1 MKKIKN
7 LIDWIS
13 ILIGLLALVSS
24 IFGRDCIFGFKS
36 ICLTKIAGVLCA
48 VYFFRAAYLYILSR
62 PKFDWHLINGHFLR
76 KVIAFVLLVPSCI
89 TSVFIIFN
97 TEYSP
102 KNLVFDDNLYS
113 YEKADSICLG
123 NIRSEIFADSVY
135 IKAHNLYVKNDTVV
149 MQKNKLPD
157 SITSEQKDPSIFW
170 TVYYHF
176 IDPGNQHMT
185 TSQSGRGWSALIAIL
200 GVFLL
205 NGLLVSS
212 IVGWIDSRKEKW
224 LKGEVRYKG
233 FLKLKK
239 HYVVI
244 GGNDV
249 TVGIVSQIVNNIIET
264 NKVFRPYVLIQTS
277 RDVES
282 FRREL
287 FSNLTEE
294 QQKLIII
301 YYGNRTSKEDIKDL
315 IIENAKEVYII
326 GEDIRTDDIESYH
339 DTMNMECLSLIYN
352 FVSTLRGIVI
362 KWLNSAIGKLDNII
376 KKRGDSENKFV
387 QLVKTRLE
395 GTRNTLK
402 LTCRVMFEY
411 QTSFNILQVT
421 DVDGQKIDFRPF
433 NYYETWA
440 QNVLVCQEL
449 ENEKNCEYL
458 PLEGFDGIQADQ
470 DKFVHFIVIGMS
482 RMGLAM
488 AIEAAHLAHYP
499 NFCTNKKRTR
509 ITFIDASMEQEKH
522 FFMSR
527 FKEMFSLANYRDI
540 TNATENIY
548 SDLEAYP
555 WLNPLEDISCKSPY
569 CNNDH
574 LGKDFIDIE
583 WEFINGSVEN
593 PNIQQYLA
601 DAAANT
607 DAKLT
612 IAICLPENSRA
623 IAAATYLPDSV
634 YKSDSTLQILV
645 YQRLNDNL
653 LRQIN
658 LNDRYNKKLRA
669 FGMAQHC
676 YNTSLISISN
686 FIDKYVSDAYSKF
699 NEKRIK
705 NIIENYNHELT
716 ESELCELSP
725 SYAQLLERAE
735 MQTLRDAIRHIWID
749 WFNQNSTFDDKWEE
763 RKNKLYSDIEE
774 RIGKAI
780 KVYNV
785 ISKYKKTNTLTDA
798 EISELSP
805 MFSRI
810 KDREDLQI
818 LRKHIYDRWVE
829 WLECTDENWEENW
842 SEVTKEIES
851 KIIDTI
857 GIISCDAVEIKSGKT
872 IAAKMWSNTYNIYS
886 MWTKFRCFRIN
897 PAKQDNFKDAMLL
910 ALGQMEHNRW
920 IVEQLL
926 LRYRALTSEEQRDA
940 KIIGKYSA
948 PVIKGRLKKDFAH
961 LDICSNDKLNTIDYN
976 MAELDQALVKVLPV
990 AYREYLEGKART

>member
-1 MKKIKN
+1 MLNMRKF
-7 LIDWIS
+7 LYSLVDYVTMA
-13 ILIGLLALVSS
+13 IGIITLLLLLAIPESVW
-24 IFGRDCIFGFKS
+24 
-36 ICLTKIAGVLCA
+36 
-48 VYFFRAAYLYILSR
+48 LSR
-62 PKFDWHLINGHFLR
+62 LIVTGSIICFVYISRALYLLFVRPYFDWHLQHGNFLR
-76 KVIAFVLLVPSCI
+76 KVICISVLTPSLLASI
-89 TSVFIIFN
+89 IVYDGGLLNRISV
-97 TEYSP
+97 
-102 KNLVFDDNLYS
+102 
-113 YEKADSICLG
+113 
-123 NIRSEIFADSVY
+123 
-135 IKAHNLYVKNDTVV
+135 
-149 MQKNKLPD
+149 
-157 SITSEQKDPSIFW
+157 KDPKELVNESSLYKSPIDTIALKKRQIDPPLLW
-170 TVYYHF
+170 GVYFHF

-185 TSQSGRGWSALIAIL
+185 STKNGRAWAGIIAII

-224 LKGEVRYKG
+224 LKGEVRYRW

-249 TVGIVSQIVNNIIET
+249 TIGIVSQIIKNIIET
-264 NKVFRPYVLIQTS
+264 NSVFRPKILIQTS

-287 FSNLTEE
+287 FSNLTEDL
-294 QQKLIII
+294 QKLIII
-301 YYGNRTSKEDIKDL
+301 YYGNRTSKKDIKDL
-315 IIENAKEVYII
+315 VIENAKEVYII

-339 DTMNMECLSLIYN
+339 DTINMKCLKLI
-352 FVSTLRGIVI
+352 S
-362 KWLNSAIGKLDNII
+362 DNIQNV
-376 KKRGDSENKFV
+376 KKYNKEKP
-387 QLVKTRLE
+387 LV
-395 GTRNTLK
+395 
-402 LTCRVMFEY
+402 CRVMFEY

-449 ENEKNCEYL
+449 ENEKNCNYL

-470 DKFVHFIVIGMS
+470 DKFVHFVVIGMS

-499 NFCTNKKRTR
+499 NFCTRKKRTR

-527 FKEMFSLANYRDI
+527 FKEMFSLVCYRDI
-540 TNATENIY
+540 TTPVENIY

-555 WLNPLEDISCKSPY
+555 WLNPLEDVSCKSPY
-569 CNNDH
+569 CNSDH

-601 DAAANT
+601 DAAANAG
-607 DAKLT
+607 AKLT
-612 IAICLPENSRA
+612 IAICLPENSRS

-669 FGMAQHC
+669 FGMAQYC
-676 YNTSLISISN
+676 YNTSLVSISN

-705 NIIENYNHELT
+705 DIIENYNHGLT
-716 ESELCELSP
+716 DSDLCELSP
-725 SYAQLLERAE
+725 SYTQILEREE
-735 MQTLRDAIRHIWID
+735 MQALRDAIRHIWID
-749 WFNQNSTFDDKWEE
+749 WFNQNLTFDDKWEE
-763 RKNKLYSDIEE
+763 RKNRLYSDIEE

-785 ISKYKKTNTLTDA
+785 ISKYKKTNALTDA

-805 MFSRI
+805 MYSRI
-810 KDREDLQI
+810 KDREDLQT
-818 LRKHIYDRWVE
+818 LRKNIYARWIE
-829 WLECTDENWEENW
+829 WLECTNENWEENRF
-842 SEVTKEIES
+842 EVNKEIES
-851 KIIDTI
+851 KIIDVI
-857 GIISCDAVEIKSGKT
+857 ESISDNAVEIESGKT
-872 IAAKMWSNTYNIYS
+872 MAAIKWSNTYNIYS

-897 PAKQDNFKDAMLL
+897 PAKQENFEDAMMP

-926 LRYRALTSEEQRDA
+926 LRYRALTSEEQSEA
-940 KIIGKYSA
+940 KIIGKYS
-948 PVIKGRLKKDFAH
+948 PSVIKRLLKKNFAH
-961 LDICSNDKLNTIDYN
+961 LDICSNDKLNAIDYN
-976 MAELDQALVKVLPV
+976 MAELDKALVKELPG
-990 AYREYLEGKART
+990 AYRKYLEETKSCQTNK